1 MKQEI
6 ERKYQV
12 KYLPEDLK
20 IEKVTNIKQCFI
32 YNDKIT
38 LVRLRKIATL
48 NNDLSPKIEYIY
60 TVKTKGDIEYKKGDE
75 LGKKYEIENNIT
87 EREYS
92 KLLERK
98 ISNSIDKTRIVVPIE
113 DNLKAEIDIYYGY
126 LEGLLTLEVEFES
139 EEEAN
144 NFVKPDWF
152 GEELGYKVLSNRKLS
167 EMSKE
172 EFESIVT
179 EEFMNNNRKIINEL
193 ENNKV
198 INFKKYK

>member
-12 KYLPEDLK
+12 KYLPENIK

-38 LVRLRKIATL
+38 LVRLRKITTL
-48 NNDLSPKIEYIY
+48 NDNSASKTEYIY
-60 TVKTKGDIEYKKGDE
+60 TVKTKGDIEYKKDDE

-87 EREYS
+87 EKEYS

-98 ISNSIDKTRIVVPIE
+98 ISNSIDKTRIVVPIK

-126 LEGLLTLEVEFES
+126 LEGLLTLEVEFEN

-144 NFVKPDWF
+144 SFVKPDWF

-172 EFESIVT
+172 EFQSIVT

-198 INFKKYK
+198 INFKNYK

>member
-12 KYLPEDLK
+12 KYLPENIK

-38 LVRLRKIATL
+38 LVRLRKITTL
-48 NNDLSPKIEYIY
+48 NDNSAPKTEYIY
-60 TVKTKGDIEYKKGDE
+60 TVKTKGDIEYKKDDE

-87 EREYS
+87 EKEYS

-98 ISNSIDKTRIVVPIE
+98 ISNSIDKTRIVVPIK

-126 LEGLLTLEVEFES
+126 LEGLLTLEVEFEN
-139 EEEAN
+139 EVEAN
-144 NFVKPDWF
+144 SFVKPDWF

-172 EFESIVT
+172 EFQSIVT

-198 INFKKYK
+198 INFKNYK